1 MQEVAKKIFT
11 CFRKKK
17 EKKEREK
24 MKILGMKFGND
35 LGSQIGKTSKSGLQT
50 FVKTNK
56 NGQKFFTTVNAK
68 TKDVVR
74 TKRFTPSQSAR
85 STVTRIDTF
94 DKSGNLVSSS
104 DRYERGI
111 GFGPSSA
118 NKFSKIIRRHFEK
131 FNRFGQTIGCSRTT
145 VTPKLDFPRLIVDKD
160 VNGRISRTYVN
171 TIPFPTKTIRT
182 IDCVE

>member
-1 MQEVAKKIFT
+1 
-11 CFRKKK
+11 
-17 EKKEREK
+17 

-171 TIPFPTKTIRT
+171 TIPFPTKTVRT

>member
-1 MQEVAKKIFT
+1 MKIFG
-11 CFRKKK
+11 
-17 EKKEREK
+17 
-24 MKILGMKFGND
+24 I
-35 LGSQIGKTSKSGLQT
+35 GSEYGKQIGKTSISGLQT

-56 NGQKFFTTVNAK
+56 NGQKFFTTVDAK

-111 GFGPSSA
+111 GFGPSSE
-118 NKFSKIIRRHFEK
+118 NKFSKIINRHFEK
-131 FNRFGQTIGCSRTT
+131 FNKFGQIIGYNGTT
-145 VTPKLDFPRLIVDKD
+145 VTPKLNAPRLIVDKN
-160 VNGRISRTYVN
+160 VNGHISRTYVN
-171 TIPFPTKTIRT
+171 TIPFPTKTVRT

>member
-1 MQEVAKKIFT
+1 
-11 CFRKKK
+11 
-17 EKKEREK
+17 

-56 NGQKFFTTVNAK
+56 NGQKFFTTVDAK

-74 TKRFTPSQSAR
+74 TKRFTSTQGAR
-85 STVTRIDTF
+85 STATQIDTF

-104 DRYERGI
+104 ARCERGI
-111 GFGPSSA
+111 GFGPSSE
-118 NKFSKIIRRHFEK
+118 NKFSKIISRHFEK
-131 FNRFGQTIGCSRTT
+131 FNRFGQTIGCNGTT
-145 VTPKLDFPRLIVDKD
+145 VTPKLNAPRLIVDKN
-160 VNGRISRTYVN
+160 VNGHISRTYVN
-171 TIPFPTKTIRT
+171 TIPSPTKTIRT